1 MTTTE
6 TTPATVAPVR
16 GSDPTAPLTIPMGVL
31 GALARCATPAD
42 AYVRH
47 VGMRGVQIDR
57 AAGVARAT
65 DSTMAIVAPLGQDI
79 RPPIGTPPWVIGA
92 EDIATVEKGAPPTLR
107 YAVTATIVPDTTLAT
122 NGLNISTAPH
132 PNIRGKLAEK
142 VKPIARTVGGGD
154 PESFP
159 SFDGVLPQERHVRF
173 WIALDA
179 DKLHT
184 LATAMRDA
192 GRAIVGPHN
201 GPPGDIEPPKVM
213 LGFRDA
219 HSPIIVRPSDPK
231 SAPGVHGCLMP
242 VSCDAMPR
250 VVWDDEVA
258 RAERERDEAREAEIH
273 ARQALADVG
282 PDARAARQER
292 DAMERERDTA
302 RRERDEA
309 RRALDT
315 IRRALAAIPPAAP

>member
-6 TTPATVAPVR
+6 TTPATLTTRR
-16 GSDPTAPLTIPMGVL
+16 GSDPAAPLTMPMGVL

-42 AYVRH
+42 VYVRH
-47 VGMRGVQIDR
+47 VGMRGVQVDR

-65 DSTMAIVAPLGQDI
+65 DSTMAIIAPLGQDI
-79 RPPIGTPPWVIGA
+79 RPPIGTPPWILRA
-92 EDIATVEKGAPPTLR
+92 DDIATVEKGAPPTAR
-107 YAVTATIVPDTTLAT
+107 HAVTATLTLQGDRLT
-122 NGLNISTAPH
+122 LTTAPH
-132 PNIRGKLAEK
+132 RNAPAKLAAK
-142 VKPIARTVGGGD
+142 VTPQAPPSYVPGD

-159 SFDGVLPQERHVRF
+159 SFDGILPEERRARF

-179 DKLHT
+179 EKLHT

-201 GPPGDIEPPKVM
+201 GSGPAPDIEPPKVM
-213 LGFRDA
+213 LGFKDE
-219 HSPIIVRPSDPK
+219 HSPIIVRPSEPK
-231 SAPGVHGCLMP
+231 SAPGVHGTLMP
-242 VSCDAMPR
+242 VSCDKMPR

-258 RAERERDEAREAEIH
+258 RAERERDEADAE
-273 ARQALADVG
+273 R
-282 PDARAARQER
+282 ARQER
-292 DAMERERDTA
+292 DTMERERNDA

-309 RRALDT
+309 RLALDM